1 MKVQQRHFIHGA
13 WQVVKTDD
21 GFDPGRCQ
29 LVLAFGS
36 VAVITETD
44 HYAYLKTQYPNADI
58 VIAST
63 AGEILDD
70 MVYDNSLVVTA
81 MTLEKTAVKSA
92 VLSLNSN
99 RSSYA
104 TGYEL
109 MQRLTADDLSYVFV
123 ISDGTKINGSELV
136 SGFNADNPR
145 RIPVTGGLAGDGSRF
160 QATFTAL
167 NDVPTEGN
175 VIAIGFYGNAI
186 RIGHGSVGGW
196 DEFGHERVVTKSDK
210 NVLYEIDNKSALSLY
225 KEYLGDYVAEL
236 PGSALLFPLSLK
248 KTNAETPVVR
258 TILAISEADNSM
270 TFAGN
275 MPEGSKVRLMKA
287 NFDKL
292 IDASSSAADVSFEG
306 LSGHKPEL
314 AILIS
319 CVGRK
324 LILQHRIDEEV
335 EAARDIFGGDVPITG
350 FYSYGEISPFTAA
363 AKCELHNQTM
373 TITTFYE
380 L

>member
-1 MKVQQRHFIHGA
+1 MKVKQQHFIHGA
-13 WQVVKTDD
+13 WQDVNTDD
-21 GFDPGRCQ
+21 GFRSDRCQ

-36 VAVITETD
+36 VSVITETD
-44 HYAYLKTQYPNADI
+44 HYTHLKAQYPNADI
-58 VIAST
+58 IIAST
-63 AGEILDD
+63 AGEIIDD
-70 MVYDNSLVVTA
+70 MVYDNTLAVTA
-81 MTLEKTAVKSA
+81 IDLEKSKTRSS
-92 VLSLNSN
+92 VLSLSAT
-99 RSSYA
+99 RSSYE
-104 TGYEL
+104 TGKEL
-109 MQRLTADDLSYVFV
+109 MQQLSADDLSYVFV

-136 SGFNADNPR
+136 SGFNADNTR
-145 RIPVTGGLAGDGSRF
+145 HIPVTGGLAGDGARF
-160 QATFTAL
+160 QATVTGL
-167 NDVPTEGN
+167 NAAPSEGN
-175 VIAIGFYGNAI
+175 VIAIGFYGTNL

-225 KEYLGDYVAEL
+225 KEYLGDYVNEL

-248 KTNAETPVVR
+248 KTNSETAVVR
-258 TILAISEADNSM
+258 TILAINEADNSM

-292 IDASSSAADVSFEG
+292 IDASSNAAEGSFEG
-306 LSGHKPEL
+306 LSGHKPDL

-335 EAARDIFGGDVPITG
+335 EAAREIFGHEVPITG
-350 FYSYGEISPFTAA
+350 FYSYGEISPFKTE